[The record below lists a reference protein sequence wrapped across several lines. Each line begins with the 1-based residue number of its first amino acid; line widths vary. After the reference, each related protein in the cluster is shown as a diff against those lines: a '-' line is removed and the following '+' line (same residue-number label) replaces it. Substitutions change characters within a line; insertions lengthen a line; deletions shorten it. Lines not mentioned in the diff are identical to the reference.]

1 MSTQNQIAYE
11 KSLYEQKIAQY
22 KGYRDTANTKVRQH
36 TTLLLTHYP
45 KNNHIY
51 VKDAQFLHDQFDL
64 LYALLVQMEKVKL
77 EKVVAEIES
86 QMSEPLVIDVH
97 EKATDVGLFLVRT
110 SNLETDLLY
119 LSNKFEDVSRQV
131 DTLMKKKAGGRDV
144 TVAYDTTAMESD
156 IGGRG

>member
-1 MSTQNQIAYE
+1 
-11 KSLYEQKIAQY
+11 
-22 KGYRDTANTKVRQH
+22 
-36 TTLLLTHYP
+36 
-45 KNNHIY
+45 
-51 VKDAQFLHDQFDL
+51 
-64 LYALLVQMEKVKL
+64 MEKVKL